1 MRIGKLELHDGLIMA
16 PMAGVT
22 DGPFRQLVRE
32 MGCCLV
38 FTEMISADG
47 LVRKKESLLR
57 IGRNEHPVLV
67 QLFGSDPETL
77 TRAARMAE
85 ATGAD
90 GIDINL
96 GCPATQVVDAGA
108 GVELMRFPRKIGRI
122 LAKVR
127 KAIAVP
133 LTIKIRSGWD
143 KDQIN
148 AAEISRMAEDCGVD
162 AISIHPRTRAQG
174 FRGRA
179 DWNLIKEIKQAI
191 TIPVIGN
198 GDVTTPS
205 LAKRMLAETGCD
217 GVMIGRGALGNPWIF
232 DPKGSE
238 ALEGRSVEIPSLDER
253 EKVIKQH
260 YFLLQEH
267 YGSEKA
273 TGEIRKH
280 LFWYTRGLPLSASFR
295 SSLGKLQEREV
306 LFEAL
311 ASYFGRLKRKSTCPS
326 SE

>member
-1 MRIGKLELHDGLIMA
+1 M
-16 PMAGVT
+16 
-22 DGPFRQLVRE
+22 
-32 MGCCLV
+32 
-38 FTEMISADG
+38 
-47 LVRKKESLLR
+47 
-57 IGRNEHPVLV
+57 
-67 QLFGSDPETL
+67 
-77 TRAARMAE
+77 
-85 ATGAD
+85 
-90 GIDINL
+90 
-96 GCPATQVVDAGA
+96 
-108 GVELMRFPRKIGRI
+108 
-122 LAKVR
+122 R
-127 KAIAVP
+127 KAIVVP

-143 KDQIN
+143 EDQIN

-179 DWNLIKEIKQAI
+179 DWNLIKEVKQTV

-205 LAKRMLAETGCD
+205 LAKKMLAETGCD

-232 DPKGSE
+232 DPQGSE
-238 ALEGRSVEIPSLDER
+238 ALEGKSVEIPSPEER
-253 EKVIKQH
+253 EKVIKHH

-280 LFWYTRGLPLSASFR
+280 LFWYTRGLPFSASFR
-295 SSLGKLQEREV
+295 SSLGELREKEA

-311 ASYFGRLKRKSTCPS
+311 ASYLGRIERRSTCRS

>member
-1 MRIGKLELHDGLIMA
+1 MRIGNLVLHDGLIMA
-16 PMAGVT
+16 PMAGIT

-38 FTEMISADG
+38 FTEMISAEG
-47 LVRKKESLLR
+47 LIRKKESLLR
-57 IGRNEHPVLV
+57 IGKNEHPVFV
-67 QLFGSDPETL
+67 QLFGSNPKTL
-77 TRAARMAE
+77 AQAAGMAE

-90 GIDINL
+90 GIDINM

-108 GVELMRFPRKIGRI
+108 GVELMRFPLKIGVI
-122 LAKVR
+122 LAQVR
-127 KAIAVP
+127 NAIGLP

-179 DWNLIKEIKQAI
+179 DWNLIKEVKQTV

-198 GDVTTPS
+198 GDVTTPP
-205 LAKRMLAETGCD
+205 LATKMLAETGCD
-217 GVMIGRGALGNPWIF
+217 GVMIGRGALGKPWIF
-232 DPKGSE
+232 DPKWSE
-238 ALEGRSVEIPSLDER
+238 TLDGKSVEITSLEER
-253 EKVIKQH
+253 EKVIKHH

-267 YGSEKA
+267 YGSERA
-273 TGEIRKH
+273 TIEIRKH

-295 SSLGKLQEREV
+295 SSLGGLREKEG

-311 ASYFGRLKRKSTCPS
+311 ASYLGRIGGKSTCRS
-326 SE
+326 FE